1 MMIRFALAAA
11 ALASLG
17 ACATQPEPCTA
28 EWVQYRTDRILGKF
42 AMENRGLVNDLRR
55 LTREDGRVDPVQSV
69 LLAAQAE
76 DIQRFARSFETVIVP
91 ELNSA
96 IRQCGRRE
104 DFVPAFTEFLRR
116 EGVPETSLQW
126 VGPILAVVQVM
137 QNDGQLEPAPY
148 NN

>member
-42 AMENRGLVNDLRR
+42 AMENRGLVNDLRQ
-55 LTREDGRVDPVQSV
+55 LTKADGRIDPIQSI

-76 DIQRFARSFETVIVP
+76 DIQRFARSFETVVVP

-96 IRQCGRRE
+96 IQQCGRRE

-116 EGVPETSLQW
+116 EGVPDASLQW
-126 VGPILAVVQVM
+126 VGPILALVQVV
-137 QNDGQLEPAPY
+137 NSEGQLEPAPY
-148 NN
+148 K

>member
-1 MMIRFALAAA
+1 MMIRFALAAM

-17 ACATQPEPCTA
+17 ACATQPEPCTT

-69 LLAAQAE
+69 ILAAKAE
-76 DIQRFARSFETVIVP
+76 DIQRFARSFETVVVP

-96 IRQCGRRE
+96 IAQCGRHE
-104 DFVPAFTEFLRR
+104 NFVPAFTQFLRN
-116 EGVPETSLQW
+116 EGVPEASLQW
-126 VGPILAVVQVM
+126 IGPILAIVQAM
-137 QNDGQLEPAPY
+137 QADGQLQSSSRP
-148 NN
+148 